1 MKVSLTRKTGF
12 FGMGSPLKVFKNG
25 EQVFLLN
32 NDQTREIDASEEA
45 INLDVKFS
53 FLKSETVQIDNN
65 AEEKQLQVKINP
77 NILKLYM
84 SLFTLI
90 FILPIIFK
98 SWELGVGI
106 LAIYI
111 IFVAVMS
118 RKFYVIEELD

>member
-32 NDQTREIDASEEA
+32 NDQTKEIAASEEA

>member
-12 FGMGSPLKVFKNG
+12 FGMGSPLKVNKNG
-25 EQVFLLN
+25 EQLFLLTS
-32 NDQTREIDASEEA
+32 DETKEIETSESSL
-45 INLDVKFS
+45 NLDVKFS

-65 AEEKQLQVKINP
+65 AEEKNLQVKINP

-90 FILPIIFK
+90 FILPVIFK

-111 IFVAVMS
+111 VFVAVMS